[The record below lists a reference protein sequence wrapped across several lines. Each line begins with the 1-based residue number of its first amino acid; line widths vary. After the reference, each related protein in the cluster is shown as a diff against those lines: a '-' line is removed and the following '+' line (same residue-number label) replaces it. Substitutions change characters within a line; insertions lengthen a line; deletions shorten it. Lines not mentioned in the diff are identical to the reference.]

1 MMGAAMTADQAAARQ
16 ASVENTHTELLHELE
31 RAHVIIRN
39 ALLLMSPCQLMVWA
53 ERNARSG
60 VAGQC
65 LSRADERAA
74 TIARAGGTV
83 R

>member
-1 MMGAAMTADQAAARQ
+1 MTADQVAARQ
-16 ASVENTHTELLHELE
+16 ASLENTHTELLHELE

-39 ALLLMSPCQLMVWA
+39 ALLIMSSCQLMVWT
-53 ERNARSG
+53 ERNARDG

-74 TIARAGGTV
+74 IIARAGGTV